1 MKRFL
6 ILLLLCFP
14 MILWGQKKT
23 ITQAKDYIKS
33 GKNLNQAE
41 KLLTDLLNDSSSRSN
56 EKLWILLFEAQRKQY
71 EQGNEKLYLKE
82 KYDTTAL
89 FLVGKRMFD
98 TLEALDSLDRQPDS
112 HGRVKLKHRARSAE
126 ALNLIR
132 PNLFNGGAFFMKKQ
146 DFTRA
151 FDLFDTYI
159 NTASKPMF
167 EQLHYAQRDKR
178 LPEAGYWA
186 SYCGYKLQNPQLTLR
201 HTYLA
206 LKDSLHLPYMLQYLA
221 ETYKLEQDTAR
232 YVQTLKDGFQSYPKF
247 PFFFPRL
254 VDYYSH
260 NGSYS
265 EAMKTCNEALKIDST
280 STLFRFAKSTLLLT
294 MGQYK
299 ECFALSEQ
307 LIAEK
312 DTLADAYLN
321 AGLALF
327 DQAIEL
333 DKNRKTGGK
342 KYNQVHD
349 FFKKALPYL
358 EKYRALAPDQKEKWT
373 LPLYTIY
380 LNLNMGKQFDE
391 IDKLMRG
398 LKR

>member
-6 ILLLLCFP
+6 IPLLLCFP

-56 EKLWILLFEAQRKQY
+56 EKFWILLFEAQRKQY

-98 TLEALDSLDRQPDS
+98 TLEGLDSLDRLPDAR
-112 HGRVKLKHRARSAE
+112 GKVKLKYRDRSAE
-126 ALNLIR
+126 LLNIYR
-132 PNLFNGGAFFMKKQ
+132 PNLFNGGVFFMKKH
-146 DFTRA
+146 DFSRA
-151 FDLFDTYI
+151 YDFFDTYI
-159 NTASKPMF
+159 NSAVKPMF
-167 EQLHYAQRDKR
+167 ARYQYAERDKR
-178 LPEAGYWA
+178 LPEAAYWA
-186 SYCGYKLQNPQLTLR
+186 SYCGYKLEKPQLTLR
-201 HTYLA
+201 HTYQA
-206 LKDSLHLPYMLQYLA
+206 LKDSVHLPYMLQYLS
-221 ETYKLEQDTAR
+221 ETYKLEKDTAR
-232 YVQTLKDGFQSYPKF
+232 YVQTLKDGFSKYPKF

-254 VDYYSH
+254 IDYYSH
-260 NGSYS
+260 IGAYD
-265 EAMKTCNEALKIDST
+265 EAMKSCDEALQTDSVN
-280 STLFRFAKSTLLLT
+280 TLFRYAKSSLLLT
-294 MGQYK
+294 MGRYK
-299 ECFALSEQ
+299 QSFAISKA
-307 LIAEK
+307 LIAEN

-327 DQAIEL
+327 DQAVEL
-333 DKNRKTGGK
+333 DKKTQSGSK
-342 KYNQVHD
+342 KYNQILELYR
-349 FFKKALPYL
+349 KAMPYL
-358 EKYRALAPDQKEKWT
+358 EKYRAMAPDQKDKWA

-391 IDKLMRG
+391 IDKLI
-398 LKR
+398 